1 MGNYKGANNGTG
13 SYQGGTRPDQFGN
26 LEPDGGEG
34 GGYNDAILRN
44 ELGPKYAE
52 YKPKVEEIKNKL
64 KHANKLMMASK
75 NLPLTF
81 LKQNK
86 YDIWQ

>member
-1 MGNYKGANNGTG
+1 MNPSAGKGT
-13 SYQGGTRPDQFGN
+13 YQGGTRPEPFGH
-26 LEPDGGEG
+26 LEAEGADG

-44 ELGPKYAE
+44 ELGPKYKE

-81 LKQNK
+81 LK
-86 YDIWQ
+86 

>member
-1 MGNYKGANNGTG
+1 MGNYKGGQQGTG
-13 SYQGGTRPDQFGN
+13 TYQGGTRPDQFGN
-26 LEPDGGEG
+26 LEAEG
-34 GGYNDAILRN
+34 GDSGYNDAILRN

-81 LKQNK
+81 LK
-86 YDIWQ
+86 